1 MKKILFC
8 LFFILSVVCANAQS
22 DYDYLKYYREQ
33 NKKNRIERQERFE
46 NGNYGFAT
54 GLNVGYSSENFLK
67 FAWKIGGNK
76 TMFVIDS
83 GIMVSPPKSIKQ
95 NNNWEYYNNFT
106 FNVGLTYNILPN
118 FYIGIL
124 SGVNHIRYDEIINDY
139 ETKTIL
145 NDNYFNCGI
154 VLGCIIKGVD
164 LSVSYSKVEQ
174 FSFQIG
180 FLFRD

>member
-1 MKKILFC
+1 MKKILFALMLC
-8 LFFILSVVCANAQS
+8 VSMVMTTNANAQNGS
-22 DYDYLKYYREQ
+22 YNYLKY
-33 NKKNRIERQERFE
+33 RIERQERIE
-46 NGNYGFAT
+46 NGNYDTAF
-54 GLNVGYSSENFLK
+54 GLNAGYSSENYLK
-67 FAWKIGGNK
+67 LGGK
-76 TMFVIDS
+76 LGGKKMGVIVDS
-83 GIMVSPPKSIKQ
+83 GIMVSPPKSIKE
-95 NNNWEYYNNFT
+95 NENYVYYNNFT

-124 SGVNHIRYDEIINDY
+124 SGVNHIGYDETINNY

>member
-1 MKKILFC
+1 MKKILFALMLC
-8 LFFILSVVCANAQS
+8 VSMVMATNANAQNS
-22 DYDYLKYYREQ
+22 SYNYLKY
-33 NKKNRIERQERFE
+33 RIERQERIE
-46 NGNYGFAT
+46 NGNYDTAF
-54 GLNVGYSSENFLK
+54 GLNVGYSSENYLK
-67 FAWKIGGNK
+67 LGGK
-76 TMFVIDS
+76 LGGRKMGVIVDS